1 MEDPYKVLGVAKDAS
16 AEQIKTAYRKLARG
30 LHPDL
35 HPEDKSAEDRFKRVG
50 SAYDLLSDPAKRA
63 RFDAGEIDANGA
75 ERPRARARGGAGG
88 GGAGGGGAG
97 RGGAGSGGFQFNDNA
112 QDIFDEL
119 LRRRSKGRGHSWSPF
134 DEEAPGMAPGP
145 GSDSQFSLRIDFTEA
160 ALGATKR
167 ITLPSGKNLD
177 VKVPPGAKD
186 GSVLRLK
193 SQGNPGRGGGPA
205 GDALIEIKID
215 PHDFFTRHGDDILIT
230 VPVTLAEAI
239 SGAKITVPTID
250 GRVTL
255 TIPPGANS
263 GTTLRLK
270 GKGATGIGKVRG
282 DQLVTLQ
289 VTLPDRAD
297 DELAN
302 FLKSWEARNPY
313 EVRKK
318 VGME

>member
-16 AEQIKTAYRKLARG
+16 ADQIKSAYRKLARG

-35 HPEDKSAEDRFKRVG
+35 HPDDKQAEDRFKRV
-50 SAYDLLSDPAKRA
+50 SAAYDLLSDPAKKA
-63 RFDAGEIDANGA
+63 RFDAGEIDASGA
-75 ERPRARARGGAGG
+75 ERPKARQRSHAGGAGG
-88 GGAGGGGAG
+88 GF
-97 RGGAGSGGFQFNDNA
+97 GFGFGDNA

-119 LRRRSKGRGHSWSPF
+119 IKRRNRGRSRAWSPF
-134 DEEAPGMAPGP
+134 GDEDAGAAPAQGA
-145 GSDSQFSLRIDFTEA
+145 DAQFSLRIDFAEA

-193 SQGNPGRGGGPA
+193 GQGNPGRGGGPA
-205 GDALIEIKID
+205 GDALIEIHVD
-215 PHDFFTRHGDDILIT
+215 AHPFFTREGDNVKLT
-230 VPVTLAEAI
+230 VPVTLGEAVL
-239 SGAKITVPTID
+239 GGKITVPTVD

-270 GKGATGIGKVRG
+270 GKGVGHSGKSRG

-289 VTLPDRAD
+289 VTLPDRAN

-302 FLKSWEARNPY
+302 FLKTWESRNPY
-313 EVRKK
+313 DVRKK
-318 VGME
+318 AGLE

>member
-1 MEDPYKVLGVAKDAS
+1 LEDPYKVLGVAKDAS
-16 AEQIKTAYRKLARG
+16 ADQIKTAYRKLARG

-35 HPEDKSAEDRFKRVG
+35 HPDDKNAEDRFKRVG
-50 SAYDLLSDPAKRA
+50 AAYDLLSDPAKRA
-63 RFDAGEIDANGA
+63 RFDAGEIDASGA
-75 ERPRARARGGAGG
+75 ERPRARARGAQ
-88 GGAGGGGAG
+88 GGAGGN
-97 RGGAGSGGFQFNDNA
+97 AGSGFGGFQFNDNA

-119 LRRRSKGRGHSWSPF
+119 LRRRSKGRGRSWSPF
-134 DEEAPGMAPGP
+134 DEEAPGMAPAP
-145 GSDSQFSLRIDFTEA
+145 GSDAQFSLRIDFAEA
-160 ALGATKR
+160 ASGATKR

-193 SQGNPGRGGGPA
+193 AQGNPGRGGGPA

-215 PHDFFTRHGDDILIT
+215 PHEFFTRQGDDILIT

-239 SGAKITVPTID
+239 SGAKITVPTVD

-270 GKGATGIGKVRG
+270 GKGATGVGKLRG

-289 VTLPDRAD
+289 VTLPDRAN

-302 FLKSWEARNPY
+302 FLKSWESRNPY
-313 EVRKK
+313 DVRKK
-318 VGME
+318 LGME